1 LVKEVPSP
9 NTSTLKSPISE
20 NRRAV
25 MNNVTNLDIGKVSN
39 RTNNL
44 PSKPMDESAKHEYSP
59 VIPNGITS
67 LRYEEMKNP
76 PREFSLK

>member
-1 LVKEVPSP
+1 
-9 NTSTLKSPISE
+9 
-20 NRRAV
+20 

-59 VIPNGITS
+59 VLPNGITS

-76 PREFSLK
+76 PREFTLK